1 MHTKKSLAV
10 LVLSQLKQQQQQV
23 KKQYEATKSGI
34 GYFFVDDLLPI
45 DIVKEIH
52 RAFPLPVEMKR
63 NKSLREHKHIAVQM
77 DQHNPLLEQAIYA
90 FQDTEVV
97 SLIQSICGIDK
108 LEPNTNLYAGGI

>member
-1 MHTKKSLAV
+1 
-10 LVLSQLKQQQQQV
+10 
-23 KKQYEATKSGI
+23 
-34 GYFFVDDLLPI
+34 
-45 DIVKEIH
+45 
-52 RAFPLPVEMKR
+52 MKR

-108 LEPNTNLYAGGI
+108 LEPDTNLYAGGI